1 MKKQNAFEIK
11 DINTKVVIE
20 KLKQVNIGDKTKR
33 ENHYF
38 KNFVKSASEILSEYG
53 YKDGTFM
60 AEFQRNA
67 QNFVYRLSVTRSQN
81 LYKLTLKTCLQLTN
95 QGEKVVKTQTVSIDK
110 NAQIKYRYR
119 DIVGKYE
126 VGINHDFSTVNN
138 VIPVV
143 EANDNDNAYKKNL
156 KLIESFF
163 QTNNNTNNGS
173 EKVK

>member
-11 DINTKVVIE
+11 DINTRVVIE

-38 KNFVKSASEILSEYG
+38 KNFVKSASEILNEYG
-53 YKDGTFM
+53 YQDGTYM

-67 QNFVYRLSVTRSQN
+67 QNFVYHLSVTRSQN
-81 LYKLTLKTCLQLTN
+81 LYKLTLKTCLQLTKQ
-95 QGEKVVKTQTVSIDK
+95 QGEKVVKIQAVSIDK
-110 NAQIKYRYR
+110 NAQVKYRYR

-138 VIPVV
+138 AIPVK
-143 EANDNDNAYKKNL
+143 EANDNQYEKNL
-156 KLIESFF
+156 EYIKSFF
-163 QTNNNTNNGS
+163 PSNNGQ
-173 EKVK
+173 EKTK